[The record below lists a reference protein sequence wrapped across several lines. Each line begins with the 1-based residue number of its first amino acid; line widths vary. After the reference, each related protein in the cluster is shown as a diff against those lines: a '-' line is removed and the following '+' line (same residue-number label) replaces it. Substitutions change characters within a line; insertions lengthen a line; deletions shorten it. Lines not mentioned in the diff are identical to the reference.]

1 MIYISELI
9 KNRQGEGY
17 PFTVPAVA
25 ELQRLRFEA
34 PVTIFCGDN
43 GSGKSTLLAILA
55 EKLDAV
61 RIGQG
66 IIERE
71 KTISAQQD
79 AFTLARRGM
88 KRSFFFSAE
97 DFIAYI
103 GWVSR
108 TKEEARR
115 ELERIDREETA
126 GDKAYLRMPHA
137 RTLADLAGLYAGDLA
152 LCSHGEGFLD
162 FFRSRLRPGGVY
174 LLDEPEGALSFE
186 NQYALCL
193 MILDAVQDDCQ
204 FILATHSPVLSAI
217 PSAKILE
224 ITRDGVR
231 PAEYDDLPGVQ
242 FLKLFMAR
250 KDAMFRDV

>member
-9 KNRQGEGY
+9 KKRQGDGY
-17 PFTVPAVA
+17 PFTVPVVA
-25 ELQRLRFEA
+25 GLERLRFEA

-55 EKLDAV
+55 EKLGAV

-79 AFTLARRGM
+79 AFTLSRRTI

-108 TKEEARR
+108 TKQEARR
-115 ELERIDREETA
+115 ELERIDLEETA

-137 RTLADLAGLYAGDLA
+137 HTLADLSGLYAGDLA

-162 FFRSRLRPGGVY
+162 FFRSRLRPDGVY

-193 MILDAVQDDCQ
+193 MILDAVKDGCQ
-204 FILATHSPVLSAI
+204 FVLATHSPVLAAI
-217 PSAKILE
+217 PGADILE
-224 ITRDGVR
+224 ISQDGFR
-231 PAEYDDLPGVQ
+231 RTEYDDLPGVQ

>member
-174 LLDEPEGALSFE
+174 LLDEP
-186 NQYALCL
+186 
-193 MILDAVQDDCQ
+193 
-204 FILATHSPVLSAI
+204 
-217 PSAKILE
+217 
-224 ITRDGVR
+224 
-231 PAEYDDLPGVQ
+231 
-242 FLKLFMAR
+242 
-250 KDAMFRDV
+250 

>member
-88 KRSFFFSAE
+88 KR
-97 DFIAYI
+97 
-103 GWVSR
+103 
-108 TKEEARR
+108 
-115 ELERIDREETA
+115 DR
-126 GDKAYLRMPHA
+126 K
-137 RTLADLAGLYAGDLA
+137 
-152 LCSHGEGFLD
+152 S
-162 FFRSRLRPGGVY
+162 V
-174 LLDEPEGALSFE
+174 
-186 NQYALCL
+186 
-193 MILDAVQDDCQ
+193 V
-204 FILATHSPVLSAI
+204 
-217 PSAKILE
+217 
-224 ITRDGVR
+224 
-231 PAEYDDLPGVQ
+231 
-242 FLKLFMAR
+242 
-250 KDAMFRDV
+250 